1 MNIAAGTAL
10 EFTEGIARLFVASGL
25 PQRQSAGRSGSPQT
39 IILVMD
45 DVEQMVSLDLL
56 DLVARHRDS
65 AKGPIRSKRSMF
77 RYIQPGGMV
86 VIVMI
91 TEHIP
96 DLCEPLYRVSTI
108 RLMRSAAAGPG
119 LLTFVCL
126 EGEWTEATGQ
136 TEPPIQGRSWP
147 REN

>member
-1 MNIAAGTAL
+1 MTMADGTAL

-25 PQRQSAGRSGSPQT
+25 PERKGRGGAPQT
-39 IILVMD
+39 VILVID
-45 DVEQMVSLDLL
+45 DAADMVSPDLL
-56 DLVARHRDS
+56 ALVARHR
-65 AKGPIRSKRSMF
+65 RSGKVPVRSMF
-77 RYIQPGGMV
+77 RYGLAGHMA

-91 TEHIP
+91 TEAVP
-96 DLCEPLYRVSTI
+96 DVREPLFKVSTI
-108 RLMRSAAAGPG
+108 RLMRSPAGSG

-126 EGEWTEATGQ
+126 EEEWADATGE